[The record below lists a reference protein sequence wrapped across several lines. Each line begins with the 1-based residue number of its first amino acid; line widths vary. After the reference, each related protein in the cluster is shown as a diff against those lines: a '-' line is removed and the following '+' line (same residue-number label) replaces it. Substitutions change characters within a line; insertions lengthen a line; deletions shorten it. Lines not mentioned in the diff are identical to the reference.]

1 MLKCSLLE
9 NATLEQKTIRKWGHE
24 LFSVLDELNITEV
37 SAQMIKPTMMLRRNQ
52 ETGEDEPFPVQPY
65 VSVVIRTKL
74 CSKSKWREGPS
85 VFRTDK
91 KAGYATYSESEK
103 DYPPSHFLITHD
115 DAKAILIEEI
125 RMKLQ
130 EFVDNESALI
140 SVVVGSQ
147 LYIARR
153 NAMYTTRHSIYW
165 LVPDDGT
172 SPPDDPYEIEKYR
185 TIIHDAIFRKDA
197 DPDAMIKVS
206 LKDLQAGAEHIHA
219 MIYENAPGIER
230 NDQP

>member
-1 MLKCSLLE
+1 
-9 NATLEQKTIRKWGHE
+9 
-24 LFSVLDELNITEV
+24 
-37 SAQMIKPTMMLRRNQ
+37 MIKPTMMLRRNQ

-65 VSVVIRTKL
+65 VPVVIRTKL

-103 DYPPSHFLITHD
+103 DYPPSHFLVSHE

-130 EFVDNESALI
+130 EFLENPLSI
-140 SVVVGSQ
+140 KKTVVGSKI
-147 LYIARR
+147 YIAIS

-165 LVPDDGT
+165 LVPDDGVSVPT
-172 SPPDDPYEIEKYR
+172 DPYEIEKYR

-197 DPDAMIKVS
+197 DPDALLEVS
-206 LKDLQAGAEHIHA
+206 LKDLQAGAEHVYA
-219 MIYENAPGIER
+219 MIYEDAPGL
-230 NDQP
+230 